1 MNQLTYWLVIAQS
14 NLGGGAPAGPSAAP
28 GVAPTGATPP
38 PAGSGMESFILII
51 VMLVFFYFLLIR
63 PQQKRQ
69 KKHQELIGN
78 LKMGDEIIT
87 SAGVFG
93 KITEIKGNT
102 VMVEVAK
109 GTKIKVLKS
118 YVAGI
123 ANSDTEKELAETPRN

>member
-1 MNQLTYWLVIAQS
+1 MNQLNYWLVIAQS
-14 NLGGGAPAGPSAAP
+14 NLGGGAPSGPSAAP
-28 GVAPTGATPP
+28 GAAPAGSAPA

-69 KKHQELIGN
+69 KKHQELLSS
-78 LKMGDEIIT
+78 LKMNDEVIT

-102 VMVEVAK
+102 VMIEVAK
-109 GTKIKVLKS
+109 GTRIKVLKS

-123 ANSDTEKELAETPRN
+123 ANTDTEKELAETPRN